1 MYTSQQEGFPLYTG
15 DTSSLFGTTE
25 LPSLETTPSTVPSSS
40 SSSSTTASHDEPV
53 VDLTSDS
60 GMEEEEEE
68 DSDGHIDLTV
78 PRVITIIAAVFVVI

>member
-40 SSSSTTASHDEPV
+40 SSSLTTASHDEPV

-60 GMEEEEEE
+60 GMEEEEE